1 MNLQWLAFCSILVCG
16 SLTAQ
21 TVETIPYRAVLSPAN
36 EVPAITDVQG
46 SGTVNVWLH
55 VVRDAAGRVT
65 SGSVDFDVRYSALT
79 PNQTFTAMHIHS
91 GPAGFNA
98 PVVIDA
104 RLTRTDAAAGGG
116 VLPTFQAQLTT
127 PAQLAAA
134 EGILTDPSQYYFN
147 IHTVDKPGGLM
158 RGQLQLAEMTVL
170 MAPMSAANEVPA
182 ITGPNAGSTAVGTAV
197 ILITRAPNGQ
207 MTSGY
212 VMFDVAYRDM
222 SADTIFTAMHIHRGA
237 AGGNGPVVL
246 DSAMSRTEVASGG
259 AGVLRFENEMNM
271 SSAAVRAALDDI
283 RFNAGAFYL
292 NVHSVANPGGIMRGQ
307 TRYTDRMNFQFTASP
322 ANEVPPVT
330 GVTASAPGA
339 ISIHTLRN
347 PDGTVF
353 AGAAIFDIHPRLPE
367 GTRITAMHIHDQVAG
382 QNGPV
387 TIDARF
393 TAFPNL
399 VPDAGS
405 GNIFRLVTVNSAAGV
420 AALNSLVQNPERH
433 YYNLHTQTNPGGFVR
448 AQLAEPNT
456 TAPSIGAMI
465 SAISDPT
472 RRSSANL
479 GLVSLFGSGLAKV
492 TTNLNAVAPS
502 RTIPTS
508 LNGVQVTVGS
518 VPAALLFVSPGQI
531 NFQVP
536 NVAQGNQP
544 VVVRTQNGS
553 SAPVNLEVAAS
564 APAIFFDTA
573 GAIAIRNADFTL
585 VRPDAPAAAGDIILL
600 YSTGLGTTTPALDPG
615 VIASGPPF
623 QETAPVAVTIGG
635 RDATVIYSIAS
646 PGFLGLYQTAV
657 RVPAGLSSGPNPVV
671 MRQGQATS
679 NSVPIAVR

>member
-1 MNLQWLAFCSILVCG
+1 MKPILLSSLCLVAGGAF
-16 SLTAQ
+16 AQ
-21 TVETIPYRAVLSPAN
+21 SVETIPYRAVISPAN
-36 EVPAITDVQG
+36 EVPAVTDVQG

-55 VVRDAAGRVT
+55 VVKDAAGRVT

-79 PNQTFTAMHIHS
+79 PNQTFTAMHIHA
-91 GPAGFNA
+91 GPAGVNA

-104 RLTRTDAAAGGG
+104 RLARTEAAAGGG

-134 EGILTDPSQYYFN
+134 EGILADPSQYYFN
-147 IHTVDKPGGLM
+147 IHSVDKPGGVM

-170 MAPMSAANEVPA
+170 MAQMSPANEVPA
-182 ITGPNAGSTAVGTAV
+182 ITGPNAGATAVGTAV
-197 ILITRAPNGQ
+197 ILITRAPSGQ

-212 VMFDVAYRDM
+212 VMFDIAYRDM
-222 SADTIFTAMHIHRGA
+222 TADSVFSAMHIHRGP
-237 AGGNGPVVL
+237 AGANGPVVL
-246 DSAMSRTEVASGG
+246 DSAMTRTEVASGG

-271 SSAAVRAALDDI
+271 TNANVRAALDDI
-283 RFNAGAFYL
+283 RFNVNAFYL
-292 NVHSVANPGGIMRGQ
+292 NVHSVANPGGILRGQ
-307 TRYTDRMNFQFTASP
+307 TRYTDRMNFQFNASP

-330 GVTASAPGA
+330 GITASAPGA

-347 PDGTVF
+347 PDGSVL
-353 AGAAIFDIHPRLPE
+353 AGAAIFDINPRLPE
-367 GTRITAMHIHDQVAG
+367 GTRIAAMHIHDQVAG

-393 TAFPNL
+393 AAFPNL
-399 VPDAGS
+399 VPEAGS
-405 GNIFRLVTVNSAAGV
+405 GNIFRIVTTAAANSV

-433 YYNLHTQTNPGGFVR
+433 YFNLHSQANPGGVVR

-456 TAPSIGAMI
+456 TAPSIGTMI

-492 TTNLNAVAPS
+492 ATNLNAVAPS

-518 VPAALLFVSPGQI
+518 VPAALLLVSPGQI

-553 SAPVNLEVAAS
+553 SAPVNLEIAGS
-564 APAIFFDTA
+564 APAIFFDTV
-573 GAIAIRNADFTL
+573 GAIAIRNSDFTL
-585 VRPDAPAAAGDIILL
+585 VRPEAPAAAGDIILL
-600 YSTGLGTTTPALDPG
+600 YSTGLGTTTPSLDPG
-615 VIASGPPF
+615 AIASGPPF

-657 RVPAGLSSGPNPVV
+657 RVPAGLSSGANPVV
-671 MRQGQATS
+671 IRQGPATS
-679 NSVPIAVR
+679 NTVPIAVR